1 MEEHSEE
8 HKENNSV
15 NNSVNN
21 SMDDSRENIPGN
33 ESLVSDSIES
43 SDVFLEDYLAE
54 KGSAGLLVFPILL
67 CVLFFVGF
75 TQLKSINTA
84 PTYSTVDYTDS
95 VKQSK
100 EPKVNFAAMFSSE
113 EFSQN
118 LRDTV
123 YTDKDKWIE
132 LRIDEQKIYVH
143 YKNSGRVKM
152 YPASTGNKFLNKGI
166 ESRPGLF
173 AIFYKEEL
181 HLSSQFNDAK
191 MFYYMP
197 FNMGIGFHGLAGT
210 GYYGNLGVRP
220 SSHGC
225 IRMRTEDAK
234 ALFKETEIGTLVLV
248 NRGAT
253 SRVIAFAPE
262 GFQNEMEY
270 SKEDYNNL
278 FAYNLNS
285 IYEGKY
291 FINPPKRFI
300 PDSKYIPKYGIN
312 IGNPENIPEKQI
324 IPQAVNS
331 YYLKND
337 LLDSRFDELKRAG
350 GIRET
355 INENL
360 AAELNIPAPDSSVTK
375 TEGTL
380 SDLGVTEAMVKK
392 LVYNPIGIL
401 PYFPPDK

>member
-1 MEEHSEE
+1 MD
-8 HKENNSV
+8 NSQQ
-15 NNSVNN
+15 
-21 SMDDSRENIPGN
+21 DAQK
-33 ESLVSDSIES
+33 DSIDS
-43 SDVFLEDYLAE
+43 SDVFLEDYVAE
-54 KGSAGLLVFPILL
+54 KGSAGLLVFPVLL

-75 TQLKSINTA
+75 TQLKSDTS
-84 PTYSTVDYTDS
+84 PVSSSQDYSDS
-95 VKQSK
+95 ISKSK

-123 YTDKDKWIE
+123 YTDKDKWFE
-132 LRIDEQKIYVH
+132 LRIDQQMLYVH
-143 YKNSGRVKM
+143 YRTSGRVKT
-152 YPASTGNKFLNKGI
+152 YPISTGNKFLNKGI

-191 MFYYMP
+191 MYYYMP

-225 IRMRTEDAK
+225 IRMRTEDARE
-234 ALFKETEIGTLVLV
+234 LFKQTEIGTLVLV
-248 NRGAT
+248 NRGSTA
-253 SRVIAFAPE
+253 RVVAFAPE
-262 GFQNEMEY
+262 GFKNEMEY

-300 PDSKYIPKYGIN
+300 PDPKYIPKYGIN
-312 IGNPENIPEKQI
+312 IGSPDNIPEKQI
-324 IPQAVNS
+324 IPQAVNR

-337 LLDSRFDELKRAG
+337 LLDSRFAELKRAAG
-350 GIRET
+350 VREVM
-355 INENL
+355 NENL
-360 AAELNIPAPDSSVTK
+360 ASEFNIPPADTAETK
-375 TEGTL
+375 NEGSLT
-380 SDLGVTEAMVKK
+380 DLGVNDEMIKK

-401 PYFPPDK
+401 PYFPPNK

>member
-1 MEEHSEE
+1 
-8 HKENNSV
+8 
-15 NNSVNN
+15 
-21 SMDDSRENIPGN
+21 MD
-33 ESLVSDSIES
+33 
-43 SDVFLEDYLAE
+43 YA
-54 KGSAGLLVFPILL
+54 
-67 CVLFFVGF
+67 
-75 TQLKSINTA
+75 
-84 PTYSTVDYTDS
+84 DS

-123 YTDKDKWIE
+123 YTDKDKWLE
-132 LRIDEQKIYVH
+132 LRIDQQKLYVH
-143 YKNSGRVKM
+143 YRNSGRVKT
-152 YPASTGNKFLNKGI
+152 YLISTGDKNKSKGI

-181 HLSSQFNDAK
+181 HLSSQFDDAK

-210 GYYGNLGVRP
+210 GYYGFLGVKP

-225 IRMRTEDAK
+225 IRMRTEDARE
-234 ALFKETEIGTLVLV
+234 LFKETEIGTLVLV

-253 SRVIAFAPE
+253 ARVVAFAPE

-291 FINPPKRFI
+291 FTSPPKRFI

-312 IGNPENIPEKQI
+312 IGNPESIPEKQI
-324 IPQAVNS
+324 IPQAVNR

-337 LLDSRFDELKRAG
+337 LLDSKFDDMKRAG

-355 INENL
+355 INESL
-360 AAELNIPAPDSSVTK
+360 ASELNIPAADLPEK
-375 TEGTL
+375 KEGTL

-401 PYFPPDK
+401 PYFPPNK